1 MIKKN
6 YSELFEFTATQLA
19 TLKRAYMPLKGKTLT
34 MPQINKLKNMLSKL
48 STDQLVK
55 LANTDIPFV
64 ATGAKS
70 MAVMNR
76 GMKWSDF
83 KQGLDMSE
91 ADELQCEACWTGYKQ
106 VGLKKKGDKMVP
118 NCANSQIAYLDA
130 HI

>member
-1 MIKKN
+1 MIQKN

-19 TLKRAYMPLKGKTLT
+19 ALKRAYMPLKGKTLT
-34 MPQINKLKNMLSKL
+34 MPQINKLQAMLGKL

-70 MAVMNR
+70 MAVMKR

-106 VGLKKKGDKMVP
+106 VGMKKKFTDRQMKD
-118 NCANSQIAYLDA
+118 QQQLI
-130 HI
+130 